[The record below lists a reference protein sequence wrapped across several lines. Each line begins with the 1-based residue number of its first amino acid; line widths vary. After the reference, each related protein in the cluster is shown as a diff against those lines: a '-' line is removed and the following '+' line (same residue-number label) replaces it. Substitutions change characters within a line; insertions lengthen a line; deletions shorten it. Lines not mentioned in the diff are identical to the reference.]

1 MSQTVSRIKSGIN
14 GMLRSNPQNRFSI
27 LGRMLSLCFLF
38 FLLGLPII
46 QAQRFE
52 AYADAK
58 QVLLKSYFDVT
69 FTVYNADGKNF
80 RPPPFSQFTVISG
93 PSRSV
98 STTIINGQMSK
109 EIGIT
114 YTLQPKRT
122 GSFTIGKAQITV
134 GKKVLSTKAL
144 TIKVVEGSQSNGNQE
159 EVYIKAIPSTTDV
172 WVGQQVILDYKL
184 FTAVQIET
192 HNVISESDYQGFYAQ
207 DIRRYDSRVVREV
220 IDGAQY
226 ATKVFKRLALFPQ
239 QTGTLEIAPLNVQL
253 GAVVDGNN
261 QRRSFFFSR
270 QIRRIPASTA
280 PVTINVKTLPPNAPS
295 SFTGAVGSFEVKT
308 AINRNTITTDD
319 ALSVLINIRGN
330 GDIKRIQAP
339 ELIASEEFEVY
350 DPKVIKENSFE
361 NIGEL
366 YGEKQIEYLLVPK
379 KAGQYQLTP
388 EFSYFDPDSAKYVI
402 FNANTF
408 DITVNQGT
416 QQNAVKAPLVEPE
429 IVKDI
434 DYLKSKPALKR
445 ADKYFFG
452 TTLFWI
458 FSLLPFVFL
467 GGAFTYKQLKAKNDS
482 IDPAIIRKRR
492 ARKAAQKRLE
502 TAQTHL
508 SDQKS
513 RAFYDEI
520 SKAMLGYVCD
530 KLQIPRS
537 ELTKDNVRERLQ
549 ALEVAESEIERFMKT
564 IKTCEMAL
572 FAGMDNTAAMQETY
586 DETLD
591 LLATVEASS

>member
-1 MSQTVSRIKSGIN
+1 MSQLWGPA
-14 GMLRSNPQNRFSI
+14 LQNRFPF
-27 LGRMLSLCFLF
+27 LGRMLGLFFLF
-38 FLLGLPII
+38 FLFGLPLT

-69 FTVYNADGKNF
+69 FTIYNADGKNF

-98 STTIINGQMSK
+98 STTIVNGQMSK

-122 GSFTIGKAQITV
+122 GNFNIGKAQITV
-134 GKKVLSTKAL
+134 GKKVLSTKAI
-144 TIKVVEGSQSNGNQE
+144 TIKVVEGNSSNSNQE
-159 EVYIKAIPSTTDV
+159 EVYIKALPSTTEV
-172 WVGQQVILDYKL
+172 WVGQQIILDYKL
-184 FTAVQIET
+184 FTSVQIET

-239 QTGTLEIAPLNVQL
+239 QTGSLEIAPLNVQL

-280 PVTINVKTLPPNAPS
+280 PITINVKSLPPDAPS
-295 SFTGAVGSFEVKT
+295 SFTGAVGSFEVST
-308 AINRNTITTDD
+308 SINRNTVTTDD
-319 ALSVLINIRGN
+319 ALSILINIRGN

-339 ELIASEEFEVY
+339 ELVFSDAFEVY
-350 DPKVIKENSFE
+350 DPKVIKESSFE

-379 KAGQYQLTP
+379 TAGQYQLTP
-388 EFSYFDPDSAKYVI
+388 EFSYFDPDSAKYVV

-408 DITVNQGT
+408 DITVRQGT
-416 QQNAVKAPLVEPE
+416 QQNAVQAPLVEPE
-429 IVKDI
+429 SVKDI
-434 DYLKSKPALKR
+434 DYIKSKPGFR
-445 ADKYFFG
+445 QADSYFFG
-452 TTLFWI
+452 NSLFWV
-458 FSLLPFVFL
+458 FSLLPFVLL
-467 GGAFTYKQLKAKNDS
+467 GGAFTYKQLKAKNES

-508 SDQKS
+508 KATKS
-513 RAFYDEI
+513 RAFYDEV

>member
-1 MSQTVSRIKSGIN
+1 
-14 GMLRSNPQNRFSI
+14 
-27 LGRMLSLCFLF
+27 
-38 FLLGLPII
+38 
-46 QAQRFE
+46 
-52 AYADAK
+52 
-58 QVLLKSYFDVT
+58 
-69 FTVYNADGKNF
+69 
-80 RPPPFSQFTVISG
+80 
-93 PSRSV
+93 
-98 STTIINGQMSK
+98 
-109 EIGIT
+109 
-114 YTLQPKRT
+114 
-122 GSFTIGKAQITV
+122 
-134 GKKVLSTKAL
+134 
-144 TIKVVEGSQSNGNQE
+144 
-159 EVYIKAIPSTTDV
+159 
-172 WVGQQVILDYKL
+172 
-184 FTAVQIET
+184 
-192 HNVISESDYQGFYAQ
+192 
-207 DIRRYDSRVVREV
+207 
-220 IDGAQY
+220 
-226 ATKVFKRLALFPQ
+226 
-239 QTGTLEIAPLNVQL
+239 
-253 GAVVDGNN
+253 
-261 QRRSFFFSR
+261 
-270 QIRRIPASTA
+270 
-280 PVTINVKTLPPNAPS
+280 
-295 SFTGAVGSFEVKT
+295 
-308 AINRNTITTDD
+308 
-319 ALSVLINIRGN
+319 
-330 GDIKRIQAP
+330 
-339 ELIASEEFEVY
+339 LIASEEFEVY

-379 KAGQYQLTP
+379 KAGQYQITP
-388 EFSYFDPDSAKYVI
+388 EFSYFDPDSAKYII

-408 DITVNQGT
+408 DITVNQGS
-416 QQNAVKAPLVEPE
+416 QQNTVKAPLVEPE
-429 IVKDI
+429 TVKDI
-434 DYLKSKPALKR
+434 DYIKTKPGLKR
-445 ADKYFFG
+445 SDKYFFG

-508 SDQKS
+508 TAQKS

>member
-1 MSQTVSRIKSGIN
+1 MSQKLSRTNSQVPRI
-14 GMLRSNPQNRFSI
+14 LRSIPQNRCFI
-27 LGRMLSLCFLF
+27 PGRMLSLCLFF
-38 FLLGLPII
+38 FLLGLPLT

-122 GSFTIGKAQITV
+122 GNFTIGEAQITV
-134 GKKVLSTKAL
+134 GKKVLSTKPL
-144 TIKVVEGSQSNGNQE
+144 TIKVVEGSQSNGSQE
-159 EVYIKAIPSTTDV
+159 EVYIKALPSTTDV

-379 KAGQYQLTP
+379 KAGQYQITP
-388 EFSYFDPDSAKYVI
+388 EFSYFDPDSAKYII

-408 DITVNQGT
+408 DITVNQGS
-416 QQNAVKAPLVEPE
+416 QQNTVKAPLVEPE
-429 IVKDI
+429 TVKDI
-434 DYLKSKPALKR
+434 DYIKTKSGLKR
-445 ADKYFFG
+445 SDKYFFG

-508 SDQKS
+508 TAQKS